1 MQAGKL
7 RHRLEIHTNTTTT
20 SNTGYAA
27 PSWSLST
34 TVWGRLSPLRGNELM
49 VAREVTPEV
58 THEIEI
64 RADLTVS
71 AEDKF
76 ILQGTTREF
85 HILSIRD
92 IDERGR
98 KKIIMAKEHVGQTA

>member
-7 RHRLEIHTNTTTT
+7 RQRLEYHTNTPSTQT
-20 SNTGYAA
+20 SGHAK
-27 PSWSLST
+27 PSWARST
-34 TVWGRLSPLRGNELM
+34 TVWGRLSPLNGRELM
-49 VAREVTPEV
+49 VAREATPEV

-64 RADLTVS
+64 RADATIT
-71 AEDKF
+71 EQGKF
-76 ILQGTTREF
+76 ILQGTSREF

-98 KKIIMAKEHVGQTA
+98 QKIIMAKEHVGQST

>member
-7 RHRLEIHTNTTTT
+7 RQRLEIHTNTTATG
-20 SNTGYAA
+20 NTGQAA

-34 TVWGRLSPLRGNELM
+34 TVWARLSPLRGDELM

-58 THEIEI
+58 THKIEI
-64 RADLTVS
+64 RADATI
-71 AEDKF
+71 ANEDKF
-76 ILQGTTREF
+76 ILQGTSREF

-92 IDERGR
+92 IDERG
-98 KKIIMAKEHVGQTA
+98 KKNLIMAKEHVGQST